1 MCDNA
6 DYFHGHID
14 ETLEEL
20 GLSQDTEGRPA
31 VKSRE
36 IIDIIEG
43 YKGRGYGLSTDE
55 ELGEQISQSIK
66 LCSYYSLPLQL
77 N

>member
-14 ETLEEL
+14 ETIRAL
-20 GLSQDTEGRPA
+20 GLSEDYKGRTH
-31 VKSRE
+31 VRSRD

-43 YKGRGYGLSTDE
+43 YKGQGYGRSTDE
-55 ELGEQISQSIK
+55 ELGEFK
-66 LCSYYSLPLQL
+66 HTVY
-77 N
+77 